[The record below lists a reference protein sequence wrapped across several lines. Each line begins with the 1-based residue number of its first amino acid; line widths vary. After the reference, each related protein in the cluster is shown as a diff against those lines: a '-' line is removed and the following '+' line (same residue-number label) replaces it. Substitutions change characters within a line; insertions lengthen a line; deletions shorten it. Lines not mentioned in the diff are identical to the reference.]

1 MRIIINETTQPQWTH
16 IHIILYV
23 IYYTMSTLK
32 HKRSLTEEEWEK
44 IKEERLVK
52 WKEQQE
58 KRARYKEMDEKRH
71 ENMWNMGRPTDTFND
86 INTNEIPTL
95 DNKNGIYSQY
105 ELPPHLRD
113 EPLSKYEYPVIAPKK
128 TVLRRIMETI
138 NNLERKEGVEP
149 DYYRSIAGGKSKKS
163 KKQQRKTKA
172 KKTHRKRTQ
181 RK

>member
-1 MRIIINETTQPQWTH
+1 
-16 IHIILYV
+16 
-23 IYYTMSTLK
+23 MSTLK

-113 EPLSKYEYPVIAPKK
+113 EPLSKYEYPVVAPKK
-128 TVLRRIMETI
+128 TVLQRIMDRI
-138 NNLERKEGVEP
+138 ERKEDEENN
-149 DYYRSIAGGKSKKS
+149 DILYNLHNLGGKSKKS

-172 KKTHRKRTQ
+172 KKTRRKRTQ